1 MLEHAGTIKFSMT
14 SLFYRTYFRVVD
26 NKSQVAV
33 DFDFFFF
40 FVLQQ
45 EVALICHAEQINFI

>member
-26 NKSQVAV
+26 NKSQAVV
-33 DFDFFFF
+33 DFDFFF
-40 FVLQQ
+40 LCT
-45 EVALICHAEQINFI
+45 AAGNCTYLSC

>member
-26 NKSQVAV
+26 NKSQAAV
-33 DFDFFFF
+33 DFDFFFSLYCSRKLHL
-40 FVLQQ
+40 FVMLSR
-45 EVALICHAEQINFI
+45 